1 MHDDPGR
8 AIGTYCV
15 ARDVTRRQCETEVQ
29 RASDCEFC
37 TLAEQI
43 PAIVYRA
50 ELAPPYG
57 TIYVSPGLAE
67 LGYSPDEWTSDP
79 DAWQRAIH
87 PDDQTA
93 VFRKLAALTKA
104 NGPVRI
110 AYRLRDSAG
119 EWHHFHDVVRVVRDQ
134 AGRALYVQGVMID
147 ITDRVTA
154 DAALRSSE
162 KQTRMLSQVIE
173 QCSESVVITDLSGTI
188 EYVNRATL
196 AATGYE
202 REELLGR
209 HARVLKS
216 GDTALNVYQEALL
229 TAGRPWRGVIS
240 SKRSDGATF
249 TESAI
254 IMPIQDDGGTV
265 THYAA
270 IKTDVTEMLR
280 VTAEVEQHRQH
291 LEKLVEERS
300 VELKLATQRAEH
312 ASKAKSEFLARMSHE
327 IRTPMNG
334 VIGLI
339 DVFRMS
345 RMTPYQAEL
354 AETIRDSA
362 TALLSVVDSILDFS
376 KIEAGRVEL
385 ELEPVQLVGLVEG
398 VCNSLQP
405 MATSRGVR
413 LGVFADPR
421 LPDWVIGDASR
432 LRRIIVNLV
441 GNAIKFSA
449 GLDREGQVWLRAER
463 DDSCK
468 LRLTVSDNGIGMPP
482 EVQDQVFE
490 PFTQAEVSTTRRYG
504 GTGLGLAICQRLVRL
519 LNGTID
525 LSSAPDKGA
534 TFTVTL
540 PLVEDRVQPPLPAY
554 DLAGLDCV
562 IVSRDPTRCM
572 DWSAYLSNAGARVT
586 VRHDLAAS
594 REHGHDAKTV
604 VIVDTETFPAGGLAA
619 ASHAPENPSPPTILL
634 ETGHHP
640 EIRQLGPGLV
650 AMDVDAI
657 RHDALPRA
665 VLLTVG
671 RVLPDSV
678 KAVHEAQPEEFEPPS
693 IELAMAEGRLVLV
706 AEDDDLNE
714 KVIRHQLTALGVA
727 CEVAVDGID
736 ALDRWRSGRYG
747 LLLTDLHMPGMDG
760 YQLAAAIRQD
770 ESPAR
775 KTPIVALTA
784 NALKSEAD
792 RCRAAGMDDYLT
804 KPLQLGRLQGVLSR
818 FLPAGHAPNPR
829 YPDLLTHSHAP
840 AEPEQQMPVLDQD
853 VLPRLVGDAAG
864 VLASFRRDYMASARR
879 AGAEIRMA
887 ISGADWEKVAA
898 SAHRLKSSSRTVG
911 ALALGELCERL
922 ERAGR
927 ADDGGAILA
936 LQSQFDAA
944 LDEVLAR
951 LASLPAGE
959 KKKVAPKVLLVDDDP
974 MVLDVMLHQLAS
986 LGVTQVQ
993 ACSSGATAL
1002 KLLEGCDTSSCLLLL
1017 DLNMPVM
1024 DGVEFMRHLAALHY
1038 AGALALIS
1046 AADDRIL
1053 EAAFKLAK
1061 AYRINILR
1069 HVNKPV
1075 ASSVLQAILDQS
1087 HGCIPALPAVD
1098 GARYGAVE
1106 LRRAL
1111 DEGQLLLHYQPKVSL
1126 VDGTLTGV
1134 EALARWRHPD
1144 GGLVY
1149 PGSFIGVA
1157 EEHGLIDEMT
1167 RALLPQALREAARL
1181 NAAGMKL
1188 QVAFNVSMGSLSQLD
1203 FSDFVLKQVERAGLA
1218 PSDLCLEITE
1228 SLLPDDVRAPME
1240 VLTRL
1245 RLNGVSLSIDD
1256 FGTGHS
1262 SLAKLRDMPFD
1273 ELKIDRGFVHRSATN
1288 ATQRAIFLASLKMA
1302 HELGIRAVAEGIED
1316 RADWDFVREAGC
1328 GFGQGH
1334 YVAEAMPAETLITW
1348 AEQWTTQ
1355 R

>member
-1 MHDDPGR
+1 MSL
-8 AIGTYCV
+8 
-15 ARDVTRRQCETEVQ
+15 Q
-29 RASDCEFC
+29 RLELAKPQMAEFH

-50 ELAPPYG
+50 EFAPPYG
-57 TIYVSPGLAE
+57 TIYISPGIAE
-67 LGYSPDEWTSDP
+67 LGYSQDEWTSDP
-79 DAWQRAIH
+79 NAWQRAIH
-87 PDDQTA
+87 PDDQAA
-93 VFRKLAALTKA
+93 VFRELAALTKA
-104 NGPVRI
+104 DGPVRI

-119 EWHHFHDVVRVVRDQ
+119 EWHHFHDVFRVVRDE
-134 AGRALYVQGVMID
+134 AGRPLYVQGVVID
-147 ITDRVTA
+147 ITDRVKA

-162 KQTRMLSQVIE
+162 TQTRMLSQVIE
-173 QCSESVVITDLSGTI
+173 QCSESVVITDLCGTI

-216 GDTALNVYQEALL
+216 GDTALNVYQEMRAFL
-229 TAGRPWRGVIS
+229 TAGRPWRGTIS
-240 SKRSDGATF
+240 SKRSDGAVF

-254 IMPIQDDGGTV
+254 IMPIRDDGGIV
-265 THYAA
+265 THFAA
-270 IKTDVTEMLR
+270 IKADVTEMLR
-280 VTAEVEQHRQH
+280 VTAEVEQRRHH
-291 LEKLVEERS
+291 VEKLVAEQS
-300 VELKLATQRAEH
+300 VGLKLATQLAH

-334 VIGLI
+334 VIGLV
-339 DVFRMS
+339 DVLRMS
-345 RMTPYQAEL
+345 NMTPYQADL
-354 AETIRDSA
+354 ADTIRDSA
-362 TALLSVVDSILDFS
+362 IALLSVVDGILDFS
-376 KIEAGRVEL
+376 KIEAGHLEL
-385 ELEPVQLVGLVEG
+385 EREPVQLVRLVEG

-405 MATSRGVR
+405 MASSRGVR
-413 LGVFADPR
+413 LRVFSDPR
-421 LPDWVIGDASR
+421 LPDWIIGDASR

-463 DDSCK
+463 DDPDK

-482 EVQDQVFE
+482 EVQDQIFA

-504 GTGLGLAICQRLVRL
+504 GTGLGLAICQRLVGL

-525 LSSAPDKGA
+525 LSSAPDKGS

-540 PLVEDRVQPPLPAY
+540 PLVEDRVQPPLPAS

-562 IVSRDPTRCM
+562 IISRDPTHCQ
-572 DWSAYLSNAGARVT
+572 DWSSYLSNAGARAT

-594 REHGHDAKTV
+594 REHGHNAKTV
-604 VIVDTETFPAGGLAA
+604 MVVDTQTFPAEDLAA
-619 ASHAPENPSPPTILL
+619 ASHAPESPSPPTILL
-634 ETGHHP
+634 ETGHRP
-640 EIRQLGPGLV
+640 GIRQLGPGLV
-650 AMDVDAI
+650 SMDVDAI

-665 VLLTVG
+665 VLLAVG
-671 RVLPDSV
+671 RVPPDPV
-678 KAVHEAQPEEFEPPS
+678 KAAIEAHPEEFEPPS
-693 IELAMAEGRLVLV
+693 IEQAAAQGRLVLV
-706 AEDDDLNE
+706 AEDDDLNK
-714 KVIRHQLTALGVA
+714 KVIRHQLTSLGVA

-736 ALDRWRSGRYG
+736 ALDQWRSGRFG

-775 KTPIVALTA
+775 RTPIVALTA
-784 NALKSEAD
+784 NALKGEAD

-829 YPDLLTHSHAP
+829 YPNLPRLSYAP
-840 AEPEQQMPVLDQD
+840 AEPEQQAPVLDQN
-853 VLPRLVGDAAG
+853 VLPRLVGDAPG

-887 ISGADWEKVAA
+887 ISGAYWEKVAA

-927 ADDGGAILA
+927 TDDGGAILA

-959 KKKVAPKVLLVDDDP
+959 KKKEAPKVLLVDDDP
-974 MVLDVMLHQLAS
+974 MVLDVMLRQLAS

-1002 KLLEGCDTSSCLLLL
+1002 QLLEGCDTSSCLLLL

-1024 DGVEFMRHLAALHY
+1024 DGVEFIRHLAARHY

-1069 HVNKPV
+1069 HVSKPV

-1087 HGCIPALPAVD
+1087 HGCIPASPTVD

-1126 VDGTLTGV
+1126 LDGTLTGV

-1157 EEHGLIDEMT
+1157 EEHGLIDKMT

-1181 NAAGMKL
+1181 NAAGMNL
-1188 QVAFNVSMGSLSQLD
+1188 QVAFNVSMGSLSRLD
-1203 FSDFVLKQVERAGLA
+1203 FSEFVLEQITRAGLA

-1240 VLTRL
+1240 ILTRL
-1245 RLNGVSLSIDD
+1245 RLNGVGLSIDD

-1262 SLAKLRDMPFD
+1262 SLEKLRDMPFD
-1273 ELKIDRGFVHRSATN
+1273 ELKIDRGFVHGSVTDATR
-1288 ATQRAIFLASLKMA
+1288 RAIFLASLKMA
-1302 HELGIRAVAEGIED
+1302 HELGMRAVAEGIED

-1328 GFGQGH
+1328 DLGQGH
-1334 YVAEAMPAETLITW
+1334 YVAKAMPAEMLIAW